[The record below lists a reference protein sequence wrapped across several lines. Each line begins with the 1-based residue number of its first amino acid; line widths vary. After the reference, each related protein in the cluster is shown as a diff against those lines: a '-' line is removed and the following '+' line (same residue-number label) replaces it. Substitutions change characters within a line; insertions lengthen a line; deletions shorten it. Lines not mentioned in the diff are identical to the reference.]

1 MSDQL
6 FLKPNVV
13 IEPLIDR
20 WYAWA
25 HLVSPATAAMNI
37 QGRHLKIINSYLQAP
52 QIHAAA
58 VKNPKM
64 KGGPFMD
71 LQGGKVEEVKNLRES
86 TMESQKDMLELA
98 KAIKELDKMLKTHA
112 QGYSLDP
119 LYELVPEALQGYVE
133 LTYDLNN
140 VPSFRFFESL
150 LYKSK
155 YYKTS
160 SQSIA
165 LWVTDNDERPFCLST
180 PRVDDEDI
188 LNIQVPFKDE
198 AIDYLSRMKRTAASY
213 EHIRELLD
221 IQPEDEPFFRSLFT
235 DEAPVPYD
243 SYKGDKIRMRY
254 FGHASILI
262 ETPETSIL
270 IDPIISY
277 YGYQTEVSRYSDA
290 DLPDT
295 IDYVLITHNHQDHI
309 LLETLLPLRHKIK
322 NLVIP
327 SSNASSL
334 QDPSLK
340 LMFKHLGFKNVIE
353 IDEMEDL
360 RFDDCVI
367 TGIPFIGEHS
377 DLNIQAK
384 ICYHIAIAGHTML
397 FLADSCNI
405 ESKLYNHIRE
415 EIGEVDVFFL
425 GMECDGAPLTWLY
438 GPLLTED
445 ISRDKD
451 NSRRLAGSNFQR
463 GKDLVDTFNPKEVY
477 VYAMGQEPWLEF
489 ISSIKYTPESNT
501 IVASNKLIEYCHSK
515 EVTAERLFGEKELLY
530 AKPLVEALEAN

>member
-213 EHIRELLD
+213 EHRSEEHTSEL
-221 IQPEDEPFFRSLFT
+221 QS
-235 DEAPVPYD
+235 
-243 SYKGDKIRMRY
+243 
-254 FGHASILI
+254 
-262 ETPETSIL
+262 
-270 IDPIISY
+270 
-277 YGYQTEVSRYSDA
+277 
-290 DLPDT
+290 PDHL
-295 IDYVLITHNHQDHI
+295 VCRL
-309 LLETLLPLRHKIK
+309 LLEKKKTK
-322 NLVIP
+322 
-327 SSNASSL
+327 
-334 QDPSLK
+334 
-340 LMFKHLGFKNVIE
+340 
-353 IDEMEDL
+353 
-360 RFDDCVI
+360 
-367 TGIPFIGEHS
+367 T
-377 DLNIQAK
+377 
-384 ICYHIAIAGHTML
+384 
-397 FLADSCNI
+397 
-405 ESKLYNHIRE
+405 
-415 EIGEVDVFFL
+415 
-425 GMECDGAPLTWLY
+425 
-438 GPLLTED
+438 
-445 ISRDKD
+445 
-451 NSRRLAGSNFQR
+451 
-463 GKDLVDTFNPKEVY
+463 
-477 VYAMGQEPWLEF
+477 
-489 ISSIKYTPESNT
+489 
-501 IVASNKLIEYCHSK
+501 
-515 EVTAERLFGEKELLY
+515 
-530 AKPLVEALEAN
+530 